1 MNNKNNENLSNDKN
15 TDFNI
20 NDDFLTEELNIDSNN
35 DLKAENNEN
44 NENNENIN
52 IDKQIN
58 NRKNNKK
65 IFLLTIPVALIGG
78 VASVNLFNQSEV
90 QKEVTLNKKELNFK
104 IEDNGEV
111 RNRTAKEM
119 REFYTPEGEEF
130 IKALYPDIKD
140 SDFAL
145 LNIGKTIEKE
155 LLNIEFLTTTNE
167 VVKLKDL
174 KGKRVI
180 LDFALTTCPSC
191 KEELTYMSNRK
202 DDKDSNDVFL
212 HIFPRSTTEDIK
224 NTIKELNIDLDMSK
238 VVSSTGMNN
247 LTFEDFSITHVPAKL
262 FINENGVVTYVTTNS
277 ILDEE
282 LYNLHYERAFEN
294 KQQVLDFLK

>member
-1 MNNKNNENLSNDKN
+1 MSNKENKNLPNNDV
-15 TDFNI
+15 DFTVNRD
-20 NDDFLTEELNIDSNN
+20 DDFLTRELNTDSISNLN
-35 DLKAENNEN
+35 SENNKDIES
-44 NENNENIN
+44 
-52 IDKQIN
+52 IDTDKKVDN
-58 NRKNNKK
+58 KKNNKK
-65 IFLLTIPVALIGG
+65 ILLLSIPVILIGG
-78 VASVNLFNQSEV
+78 VACANLFNKSDIQ
-90 QKEVTLNKKELNFK
+90 QEVTLIK
-104 IEDNGEV
+104 IKDNGEV

-155 LLNIEFLTTTNE
+155 LSNIEFLTTTNE
-167 VVKLKDL
+167 TVKLKDL
-174 KGKRVI
+174 KGKRII
-180 LDFALTTCPSC
+180 LDFALDTCPSC

-202 DDKDSNDVFL
+202 IDENSNDVFL

-224 NTIKELNIDLDMSK
+224 NTIKELNINLDMSK
-238 VVSSTGMNN
+238 VVSATGMNN

-262 FINENGVVTYVTTNS
+262 FINEDGVVTYVSTNS

-282 LYNLHYERAFEN
+282 LYNLHYERAFGD
-294 KQQVLDFLK
+294 KQKVLDFLK